1 VDRDVEL
8 RDAIQ
13 RIAVEFPSYGRPRI
27 TAELRRRGWQVNP
40 KRVYR
45 ILRQDN
51 LLCLRKRKFVVTTDS
66 GHGLTIYPNLAR
78 GLVLSAIDQLWVADI
93 TYIRLELEFIYLAV
107 VLDAF
112 SRRVIGWALDRTLE
126 DALTLSAL
134 GMALKQRQPKPGL
147 VHHSD
152 RGVQYASTDY
162 TGLLN
167 QHGIRISMSRTGNPY
182 DNAKAES
189 FIKTLKTRKST
200 GKNIATWP
208 KPELPSGASS
218 KKPTTGSD
226 FIRRWVTSHRRSLSF
241 PCQNP
246 RQGSGHQHEFWK
258 AWGNLFRWA
267 PDRRARSDPKAAAG
281 PPRRNEFPVGY
292 SLAGCSPAEPTSA
305 SPTAC
310 QCPSEVF
317 GSREILSQRYTVS

>member
-1 VDRDVEL
+1 MTVERMCQLGGISRSGFYRIESRSEGVDRDVEL

-13 RIAVEFPSYGRPRI
+13 RIALEFPSYGRPRI
-27 TAELRRRGWQVNP
+27 TQELRRRGWQVNP

-45 ILRQDN
+45 IVREDN

-134 GMALKQRQPKPGL
+134 GMALKQRHPKPGL
-147 VHHSD
+147 IHHSD

-189 FIKTLKTRKST
+189 FIKTLKYEEVYRQEYRDLAEARASIGCFLEKTYNRKRLHSAL
-200 GKNIATWP
+200 GYQP
-208 KPELPSGASS
+208 PEEFEFSLP
-218 KKPTTGSD
+218 
-226 FIRRWVTSHRRSLSF
+226 
-241 PCQNP
+241 
-246 RQGSGHQHEFWK
+246 
-258 AWGNLFRWA
+258 
-267 PDRRARSDPKAAAG
+267 
-281 PPRRNEFPVGY
+281 
-292 SLAGCSPAEPTSA
+292 EPTARVRASA
-305 SPTAC
+305 
-310 QCPSEVF
+310 
-317 GSREILSQRYTVS
+317 

>member
-1 VDRDVEL
+1 MTVERMCQLGGISRSGFYRMGSRSEAVDRDVEL

-45 ILRQDN
+45 ILREDN

-78 GLVLSAIDQLWVADI
+78 GLVLSTIDQLWVADI

-167 QHGIRISMSRTGNPY
+167 HHGIPISMSRTANPY

-189 FIKTLKTRKST
+189 FIKTVKYEEVYRQ
-200 GKNIATWP
+200 NIATWP

-241 PCQNP
+241 PCLNP

-267 PDRRARSDPKAAAG
+267 PDRRARSDPKAAPG
-281 PPRRNEFPVGY
+281 P
-292 SLAGCSPAEPTSA
+292 A
-305 SPTAC
+305 S
-310 QCPSEVF
+310 E
-317 GSREILSQRYTVS
+317 